1 MLNKIPFATFEI
13 FKATEFLCPSL
24 LGKDGLQLS
33 YCDLRFALRLMN
45 RTACKFYIIIIII
58 IIIDKFRNL
67 KNILRSYS

>member
-1 MLNKIPFATFEI
+1 MDRNYLLVILN
-13 FKATEFLCPSL
+13 
-24 LGKDGLQLS
+24 
-33 YCDLRFALRLMN
+33 CDLRFALRLMN